1 MIVRAIAVILVLELV
16 ACGYLFVQRA
26 ARPVPMLPEKT
37 LMNPLFAEDIQPL
50 VKQVAQTNN
59 AYDWMRLGE
68 ALLGQGYYSHAELCF
83 RRVLKLMPESRLA
96 ESRIAYCLERT
107 GRTEQSSEIY
117 HELNDSP
124 DFSREAKR
132 EQMQALYEIGRN
144 ALREEKM
151 DEAEKLFR
159 QNLGFLPARYQLA
172 KLLIRTDQADEA
184 LKLIND
190 SLQQVP
196 GSLKFLELQLRAYQ
210 QIGDLKQAKQT
221 AQRLERAQHTI
232 PLHPGSN
239 FIEPFRL
246 QYGIDQRVEEFNQ
259 KIRNGSLP
267 ALEAELVKLIELLV
281 VIAIIAIL
289 IALLLPAVQQAREAA
304 RRSTCKNSLKQIGVA
319 FHNYHDTARTF
330 PPGWIDGDQTLGDA
344 SETANKNGLGWATM
358 ILPYIDQ
365 ANLYNQ
371 IGSET
376 SNFTM
381 NWQIGYTGSTSIPAA
396 KTIIPIFNCPSDPMG
411 GINTDKGS
419 FGKSN
424 YATERIVLG
433 VNKALRM
440 RDITDGTTNTILV
453 GEVRTGDET
462 GTTGSCGGAPCDEFT
477 GKLWIGARTASWGW
491 ERGLQA
497 EDVYFIGYNVPDDFI
512 NGGAR
517 TVADRFALSSMHV
530 GGVHVLLADGSVRF
544 LSENIDVNTYKWLND
559 ENDGKVLGEF

>member
-1 MIVRAIAVILVLELV
+1 MIVRLIAIVLVLELV

-26 ARPVPMLPEKT
+26 SRPEPVLPEQS

-50 VKQVAQTNN
+50 VEQVV
-59 AYDWMRLGE
+59 E
-68 ALLGQGYYSHAELCF
+68 
-83 RRVLKLMPESRLA
+83 LMPESRLA

-172 KLLIRTDQADEA
+172 KLLIRTDRADEA
-184 LKLIND
+184 LKVINE

-210 QIGDLKQAKQT
+210 QIGDLKQAEQT

-232 PLHPGSN
+232 PLHPGSS

-319 FHNYHDTARTF
+319 FHNYHDTARAF
-330 PPGWIDGDQTLGDA
+330 PPGWIDGDQTLADA
-344 SETANKNGLGWATM
+344 SEAANKNGLG
-358 ILPYIDQ
+358 
-365 ANLYNQ
+365 
-371 IGSET
+371 
-376 SNFTM
+376 
-381 NWQIGYTGSTSIPAA
+381 
-396 KTIIPIFNCPSDPMG
+396 
-411 GINTDKGS
+411 
-419 FGKSN
+419 
-424 YATERIVLG
+424 
-433 VNKALRM
+433 
-440 RDITDGTTNTILV
+440 
-453 GEVRTGDET
+453 
-462 GTTGSCGGAPCDEFT
+462 
-477 GKLWIGARTASWGW
+477 
-491 ERGLQA
+491 
-497 EDVYFIGYNVPDDFI
+497 
-512 NGGAR
+512 
-517 TVADRFALSSMHV
+517 
-530 GGVHVLLADGSVRF
+530 
-544 LSENIDVNTYKWLND
+544 
-559 ENDGKVLGEF
+559 

>member
-1 MIVRAIAVILVLELV
+1 MKNTTKRYNVR
-16 ACGYLFVQRA
+16 
-26 ARPVPMLPEKT
+26 
-37 LMNPLFAEDIQPL
+37 
-50 VKQVAQTNN
+50 
-59 AYDWMRLGE
+59 
-68 ALLGQGYYSHAELCF
+68 
-83 RRVLKLMPESRLA
+83 
-96 ESRIAYCLERT
+96 
-107 GRTEQSSEIY
+107 
-117 HELNDSP
+117 
-124 DFSREAKR
+124 
-132 EQMQALYEIGRN
+132 
-144 ALREEKM
+144 
-151 DEAEKLFR
+151 KLFR
-159 QNLGFLPARYQLA
+159 GF
-172 KLLIRTDQADEA
+172 T
-184 LKLIND
+184 
-190 SLQQVP
+190 
-196 GSLKFLELQLRAYQ
+196 
-210 QIGDLKQAKQT
+210 
-221 AQRLERAQHTI
+221 
-232 PLHPGSN
+232 
-239 FIEPFRL
+239 
-246 QYGIDQRVEEFNQ
+246 
-259 KIRNGSLP
+259 
-267 ALEAELVKLIELLV
+267 LIELLV

-330 PPGWIDGDQTLGDA
+330 PPGWIDGDQSLGDA
-344 SETANKNGLGWATM
+344 AETANKNGLGWATM

-559 ENDGKVLGEF
+559 ENDGNVLGEF